1 MTPLSRQISAL
12 SANEMVAA
20 LGVRGAPALVHKGLA
35 LPFYAASRTLGR
47 TLAEL
52 DDAIL
57 RQGLPAAA
65 AQALQRFGVALQT
78 TGVGLGDGPRLVLA
92 NHPGAYDALSLMSAL
107 KRGDLRILAADR
119 SFLRALPGLSS
130 HLLFVAEHAGERAG
144 ALKRAVRHLRG
155 GGALLHFPAGQIEPD
170 ADFEPATAA
179 LLKAWLPGVT
189 ALVAACARVD
199 GRVLVA
205 GVRGVHSPRAKR
217 WLLNRLAE
225 RRGITTLSP
234 LLQMVAGL
242 RDVTTRVHCLDA
254 DSARALSELA
264 PAEQQARLRATL
276 ERAIRGSPMRAKPA
290 SNSLRAAT
298 SWRG

>member
-1 MTPLSRQISAL
+1 
-12 SANEMVAA
+12 MVAA
-20 LGVRGAPALVHKGLA
+20 LGVRGAPAFVHRGLA

-52 DDAIL
+52 DDAIPT
-57 RQGLPAAA
+57 RGLPAAA
-65 AQALQRFGVALQT
+65 AQALGRFGVALQT
-78 TGVGLGDGPRLVLA
+78 SGVGLAEGPCLVLA
-92 NHPGAYDALSLMSAL
+92 NHPGAYDALALMSAL
-107 KRGDLRILAADR
+107 QRRDLRILAADR

-130 HLLFVAEHAGERAG
+130 HLLFVPERPAERAG

-170 ADFEPATAA
+170 ADFDPDTAA

-189 ALVAACARVD
+189 ALLAACAKVD

-225 RRGITTLSP
+225 RRGITTLAP

-242 RDVTTRVHCLDA
+242 RDVTTRVRCLDA
-254 DSARALSELA
+254 DSARALSELG
-264 PAEQQARLRATL
+264 PAEQQARLRAAL
-276 ERAIRGSPMRAKPA
+276 ERAIRGSPIPASPA
-290 SNSLRAAT
+290 SNGLRAAT
-298 SWRG
+298 SCPG